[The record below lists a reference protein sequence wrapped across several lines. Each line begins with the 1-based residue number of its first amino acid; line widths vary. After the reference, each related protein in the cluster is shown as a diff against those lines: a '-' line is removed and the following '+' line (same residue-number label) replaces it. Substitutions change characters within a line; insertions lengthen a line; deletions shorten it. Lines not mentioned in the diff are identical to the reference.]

1 MKIVKK
7 QTKKE
12 GKEKM
17 KTLTKTTNRFNGT
30 LDHNH
35 GVLLNSYNVNGR
47 KIEIRTTIHSLERFE
62 FRGVDVKKSLN
73 SITRLGTY
81 GLNRLATDGTDTGI
95 NDYRN
100 NTTTILTFESD
111 SENYVQVRIRTII
124 GRGNAYLKPGT
135 KRIVLR

>member
-1 MKIVKK
+1 
-7 QTKKE
+7 
-12 GKEKM
+12 M
-17 KTLTKTTNRFNGT
+17 KTLTKTNNRFT
-30 LDHNH
+30 EALDHQH
-35 GVLLNSYNVNGR
+35 GVLLKRCQINER
-47 KIEIRTTIHSLERFE
+47 KIEVRATVHSLERFID
-62 FRGVDVKKSLN
+62 RGVDVRKSLN

-100 NTTTILTFESD
+100 DTTTILTFESD